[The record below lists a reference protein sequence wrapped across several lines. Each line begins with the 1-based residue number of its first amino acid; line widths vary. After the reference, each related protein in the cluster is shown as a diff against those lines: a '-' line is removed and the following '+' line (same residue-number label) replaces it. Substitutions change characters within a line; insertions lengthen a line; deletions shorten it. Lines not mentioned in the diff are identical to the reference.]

1 MKKNIV
7 MIGGSNG
14 IGLALAKL
22 IHTDV
27 HLYIA
32 SKSTPSQEQ
41 LEHTYIPFNVLEQS
55 LDVSNLPEQIDG
67 FIYCPGSITL
77 KPFKRLQ
84 VEDFKKDMDINF
96 FGLVTSFQSIVSRM
110 SKGSSAIFFSTVAVA
125 QGMPFHSSI
134 AAAKSAVEGFAKAI
148 AAEYAPN
155 IRVNVIAPS
164 LTDTPLASRLL
175 NTDAKK
181 ALHGD
186 KHPLKRVGT
195 AEDIAATAAFLLSD
209 KSSWITGQVLHV
221 NGGLNSLSI
230 A

>member
-22 IHTDV
+22 IHTEV

-32 SKSTPSQEQ
+32 SKSTPSLEQ
-41 LEHTYIPFNVLEQS
+41 LEHTYIPFNVLEES
-55 LDVSNLPEQIDG
+55 LDITNLPEQIDG

-96 FGLVTSFQSIVSRM
+96 FGLVSSFQSIVSRM
-110 SKGSSAIFFSTVAVA
+110 SKGSSAIFFSTVAVT

-148 AAEYAPN
+148 AAEHAPN

-175 NTDAKK
+175 NTDTKK

>member
-22 IHTDV
+22 IHTEV

-32 SKSTPSQEQ
+32 SKSTPSLEQ

-110 SKGSSAIFFSTVAVA
+110 SKGSSAIFFSTVAVT